1 MFQVCLLIPIQTTLT
16 KNLQQN
22 YLLTGPII
30 VNRETNGNAD
40 DDENYINK
48 EYIKEKYLYTYFLI
62 VPSIYK
68 SFTSWN

>member
-40 DDENYINK
+40 DD
-48 EYIKEKYLYTYFLI
+48 
-62 VPSIYK
+62 
-68 SFTSWN
+68 